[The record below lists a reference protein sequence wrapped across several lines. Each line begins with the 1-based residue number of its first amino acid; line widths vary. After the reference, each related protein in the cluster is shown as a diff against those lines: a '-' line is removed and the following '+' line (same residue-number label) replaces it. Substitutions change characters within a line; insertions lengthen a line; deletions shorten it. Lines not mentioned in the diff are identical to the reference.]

1 MRKKTIAE
9 NHLSKHGR
17 GGDTEIIRTS
27 NNELWHVN
35 KHEKAIIDAY
45 GVDGEKYVQKI
56 GSNTINPI
64 TGLKEQIEPV
74 SMTIAGAVALAGLVI
89 GTVGGSFENRA
100 KEKAAELEKLTES
113 GRKAHQGIVAKFQQK
128 LNNFTDSFGMKK
140 ANVREG
146 KDQIMKKSG
155 FAQQQTGDPSL
166 SAVNKGVESG
176 LNELEMGMGQAIG
189 QNQARI
195 DSETARLKATI
206 ADFQHKK
213 DLAEEQS
220 SGWYLGKGVMHAGA
234 WAKEKIT

>member
-74 SMTIAGAVALAGLVI
+74 SMTIAGAVALAG
-89 GTVGGSFENRA
+89 
-100 KEKAAELEKLTES
+100 
-113 GRKAHQGIVAKFQQK
+113 
-128 LNNFTDSFGMKK
+128 
-140 ANVREG
+140 
-146 KDQIMKKSG
+146 
-155 FAQQQTGDPSL
+155 
-166 SAVNKGVESG
+166 
-176 LNELEMGMGQAIG
+176 
-189 QNQARI
+189 
-195 DSETARLKATI
+195 
-206 ADFQHKK
+206 
-213 DLAEEQS
+213 
-220 SGWYLGKGVMHAGA
+220 
-234 WAKEKIT
+234 